1 MATSLPMGSGLTP
14 GENTNWRKLSAY
26 QCHSSPMSG
35 RSRKLV
41 PITRSDT
48 MKSGLAPCLSMSR
61 PSRGEVSDPM
71 AAKDREALTAERD
84 QPKAS
89 SKGSTKRPKA

>member
-14 GENTNWRKLSAY
+14 GENTNWRKP
-26 QCHSSPMSG
+26 Q
-35 RSRKLV
+35 RV
-41 PITRSDT
+41 PVPQ
-48 MKSGLAPCLSMSR
+48 LAHERTKQEAGTHHQKRNYEER
-61 PSRGEVSDPM
+61 PRPVPVHEAAQQGEVSDPM